1 MDDKYH
7 AITPQ
12 EMKRIIST
20 LIILLLVSPL
30 GYSHIGSPGVTL
42 EGKAGPYSVTVVVN
56 APEVIPGTASV
67 DVYLVDP
74 TVTEVQLKPI
84 YWYAGSS
91 GTPKADLALPVPGE
105 SGHYQGETW
114 LMSSGS
120 ASIEVTVVG
129 DKGAGS
135 ILLPI
140 MAVSTAQGEMEAS
153 LGWALGGLGIFL
165 VFLMVTII
173 SLSTSDSMVK
183 PGEPTTGKVR
193 TKRRIGAAIGL
204 GILVLVVFGGSSWW
218 NSWSSDYTRYMYKP
232 FTASSWVTT
241 DEKDQ
246 QVLSFAIDST
256 RLENLYLTRS
266 ISYLIPDHGKIMH
279 MFLLKMGTLD
289 VFAHLHPLRKDSA
302 LFETVIPPLPAGDY
316 YVFTDV
322 TRLSGFSETI
332 ADTLTI
338 PEPAESV
345 VTAWNDSL
353 LTDIDDTYY
362 ITDPILPSD
371 GHPSLP
377 GGDIVV
383 CGSPGQKTRLP
394 DGSFV
399 SLELPESKDF
409 KSNQLYQLTFAFEDE
424 KGEPSELEPY
434 LGMMGHAVVF
444 KEDGSV
450 YIHLHPVGSYSMASQ
465 EVMESRF
472 EGQTGRVDWDTLQ
485 TQKVFRDSI
494 DQVIAELNRLPYAER
509 DSLLGIG
516 MDHSFEDPD
525 HPDHSVVKF
534 PYAFP
539 EAGQYRIYVQMKRKG
554 KILNGAFDVEVGD

>member
-1 MDDKYH
+1 
-7 AITPQ
+7 
-12 EMKRIIST
+12 
-20 LIILLLVSPL
+20 
-30 GYSHIGSPGVTL
+30 
-42 EGKAGPYSVTVVVN
+42 
-56 APEVIPGTASV
+56 
-67 DVYLVDP
+67 
-74 TVTEVQLKPI
+74 
-84 YWYAGSS
+84 
-91 GTPKADLALPVPGE
+91 
-105 SGHYQGETW
+105 
-114 LMSSGS
+114 
-120 ASIEVTVVG
+120 
-129 DKGAGS
+129 
-135 ILLPI
+135 
-140 MAVSTAQGEMEAS
+140 
-153 LGWALGGLGIFL
+153 
-165 VFLMVTII
+165 
-173 SLSTSDSMVK
+173 
-183 PGEPTTGKVR
+183 
-193 TKRRIGAAIGL
+193 
-204 GILVLVVFGGSSWW
+204 
-218 NSWSSDYTRYMYKP
+218 
-232 FTASSWVTT
+232 
-241 DEKDQ
+241 
-246 QVLSFAIDST
+246 
-256 RLENLYLTRS
+256 
-266 ISYLIPDHGKIMH
+266 
-279 MFLLKMGTLD
+279 
-289 VFAHLHPLRKDSA
+289 
-302 LFETVIPPLPAGDY
+302 
-316 YVFTDV
+316 
-322 TRLSGFSETI
+322 
-332 ADTLTI
+332 
-338 PEPAESV
+338 
-345 VTAWNDSL
+345 
-353 LTDIDDTYY
+353 
-362 ITDPILPSD
+362 
-371 GHPSLP
+371 